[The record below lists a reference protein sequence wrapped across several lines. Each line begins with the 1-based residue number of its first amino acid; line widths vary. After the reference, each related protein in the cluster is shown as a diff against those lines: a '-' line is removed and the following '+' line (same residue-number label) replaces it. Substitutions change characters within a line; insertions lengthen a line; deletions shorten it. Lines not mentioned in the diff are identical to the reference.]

1 MDKAKL
7 IEELKRDEGVELR
20 PYKCSAGFLTLGV
33 GRNIEE
39 RGITMDES
47 DYLLANDIT
56 ICEEEA
62 ARVFKWYDTLSDV
75 RQRVILNMIFNLGLT
90 KLLNFKKFLAAMEA
104 EDWEEAGKQMLDSRW
119 AKQTPNRANGM
130 ADVMRSLG

>member
-1 MDKAKL
+1 MNKEKL
-7 IEELKRDEGVELR
+7 IQELKRDEGVELR

-62 ARVFKWYDTLSDV
+62 TRVFKWYNTLSDV

-119 AKQTPNRANGM
+119 AKQVGNRADRLEQMIVNG
-130 ADVMRSLG
+130 

>member
-1 MDKAKL
+1 
-7 IEELKRDEGVELR
+7 
-20 PYKCSAGFLTLGV
+20 V

-62 ARVFKWYDTLSDV
+62 TRVFKWFADLTDV
-75 RQRVILNMIFNLGLT
+75 RQRAIINMIFNLGLT

-104 EDWEEAGKQMLDSRW
+104 GDYTTAGKEMLDSRW
-119 AKQTPNRANGM
+119 ARQVGNRSDRLEQMIVNG
-130 ADVMRSLG
+130 

>member
-1 MDKAKL
+1 MDKNKL

-47 DYLLANDIT
+47 DYLLANDIK

-62 ARVFKWYDTLSDV
+62 TRVFKWFADLTDA
-75 RQRVILNMIFNLGLT
+75 RQRAIINMIFNLGLT
-90 KLLNFKKFLAAMEA
+90 KLLNFKKFLGAME
-104 EDWEEAGKQMLDSRW
+104 EGDYETAGKEMLDSRW
-119 AKQTPNRANGM
+119 AKQVGNRADRLEQMIVNG
-130 ADVMRSLG
+130 

>member
-1 MDKAKL
+1 MNKAKL

-62 ARVFKWYDTLSDV
+62 TRVFKWYNTLSDV

-119 AKQTPNRANGM
+119 AKQVGNRADRLEQMIVNG
-130 ADVMRSLG
+130 

>member
-1 MDKAKL
+1 VNKEKL

-62 ARVFKWYDTLSDV
+62 TRVFKWYDTLSDV

-119 AKQTPNRANGM
+119 AKQVGNRADRLEQMIVNG
-130 ADVMRSLG
+130 

>member
-1 MDKAKL
+1 MNKEKL
-7 IEELKRDEGVELR
+7 IQELKRDEGVELR

-62 ARVFKWYDTLSDV
+62 TRVFKWYDTLSDV

-119 AKQTPNRANGM
+119 AKQVGNRADRLEQMIVNE
-130 ADVMRSLG
+130 

>member
-62 ARVFKWYDTLSDV
+62 IRVFKWFADLTDV
-75 RQRVILNMIFNLGLT
+75 RQRAIINMIFNLGLT

-119 AKQTPNRANGM
+119 AKQVGNRADRLEQMIVNG
-130 ADVMRSLG
+130 

>member
-1 MDKAKL
+1 VNKAKL

-62 ARVFKWYDTLSDV
+62 TRVFKWYDTLSDV
-75 RQRVILNMIFNLGLT
+75 RQRVVLNMIFNLGLT

-119 AKQTPNRANGM
+119 AKQVGNRADRLEQMIVNG
-130 ADVMRSLG
+130 